1 MVEAAGIRKSYSRG
15 KKVLKEISFYARP
28 GECVGIVGEN
38 GCGKTTLLS
47 ILAGTLKAD
56 GGSLKYFG
64 EEVLGDRK
72 AICRQVAYVPQENPL
87 MEELSVRDNL
97 LLWYQ
102 GRRAAMKRD
111 LQNGPAFMLG
121 LSGHE
126 RETAGKL
133 SGGMK
138 KRLSIACSLAGH
150 GRILIMDEPGAALDL
165 LCKEE
170 IRRYLEAYRKGGGIV
185 ILTSHDLMEL
195 QMCSR
200 IYIMKDGRLTELEK
214 DFPLEQLAGRL

>member
-1 MVEAAGIRKSYSRG
+1 
-15 KKVLKEISFYARP
+15 
-28 GECVGIVGEN
+28 
-38 GCGKTTLLS
+38 
-47 ILAGTLKAD
+47 
-56 GGSLKYFG
+56 
-64 EEVLGDRK
+64 
-72 AICRQVAYVPQENPL
+72 
-87 MEELSVRDNL
+87 
-97 LLWYQ
+97 
-102 GRRAAMKRD
+102 MKRD
-111 LQNGPAFMLG
+111 LQNGPAFTLG

-170 IRRYLEAYRKGGGIV
+170 IRRYLEAYRRGGGIV

>member
-1 MVEAAGIRKSYSRG
+1 MVEAARIRKSYSRG

-38 GCGKTTLLS
+38 GCGK
-47 ILAGTLKAD
+47 
-56 GGSLKYFG
+56 
-64 EEVLGDRK
+64 
-72 AICRQVAYVPQENPL
+72 
-87 MEELSVRDNL
+87 
-97 LLWYQ
+97 
-102 GRRAAMKRD
+102 
-111 LQNGPAFMLG
+111 AFMLG

-170 IRRYLEAYRKGGGIV
+170 IRRYLEAYWKGGGIV